1 MADRDAA
8 VDEVRSWLMAVQER
22 PAPPL
27 DLDVLLRAG
36 RQHRRK
42 RRTIEAIGLAAAA
55 VVVAGGTYAIFGTSS
70 TSPPSSTDPGATE
83 SVTPTTSPS
92 ATPTDT
98 TPAPTGP
105 MAVPGYT
112 YQAPSA
118 AALGGFDYQRSVREL
133 AGLYPMPGV
142 GSSINEVLKNGEP
155 QQILVLQYSFD
166 PPDQMMFVVG
176 PDGDKLMGLAVG
188 MGFAE
193 EPPGTSLDLVHV
205 QGTPAYRFSA
215 GDTFYAWGDRGAITM
230 VSGKDA
236 ATTDAFVNAYLK
248 AAQLP

>member
-8 VDEVRSWLMAVQER
+8 VDEVRSWLMTVQER

-55 VVVAGGTYAIFGTSS
+55 VVVAGGAHAIFGASN
-70 TSPPSSTDPGATE
+70 TSPPVSTDPGATE
-83 SVTPTTSPS
+83 SVTPTTTPS

-98 TPAPTGP
+98 TLAPAQP
-105 MAVPGYT
+105 MAVPGYS

-133 AGLYPMPGV
+133 AGQLQLPGV
-142 GSSINEVLKNGEP
+142 GSSVNEVLKNGEP
-155 QQILVLQYSFD
+155 QQILVLQYTFEST
-166 PPDQMMFVVG
+166 DQVMVVHS
-176 PDGDKLMGLAVG
+176 PTGDKLVG
-188 MGFAE
+188 WAITLGFAD

-205 QGTPAYRFSA
+205 QGTPAYHFSA
-215 GDTFYAWGDRGAITM
+215 GDAFYAWGDRGAITM

-236 ATTDAFVNAYLK
+236 ATTDAFVAAYLK